1 MSTSHK
7 KEILELLESGKI
19 NAAEAARMLNDLP
32 TEKTPTEEETVTIDK
47 ITVPDKIQGPD
58 SSAKSPSM
66 FRVRVRNMETGKNKV
81 SVNIPVRMLRLG
93 LRLGSRFSPELEG
106 LEFNDITEMMSDMEG
121 GMLVEVEDE
130 ENQEHVQIYFE

>member
-1 MSTSHK
+1 MSTNHK

-19 NAAEAARMLNDLP
+19 DAAEAARLLSEPSEEMAAQKADP
-32 TEKTPTEEETVTIDK
+32 IAVEKEPILASE
-47 ITVPDKIQGPD
+47 G
-58 SSAKSPSM
+58 SSKSGSM

-93 LRLGSRFSPELEG
+93 LKLGGHFSPELRDLDLNEINE
-106 LEFNDITEMMSDMEG
+106 LVSEMGG

-130 ENQEHVQIYFE
+130 ESKEHVQIFVD

>member
-1 MSTSHK
+1 MSTNHK

-19 NAAEAARMLNDLP
+19 NAAEAARMLNDLA

-47 ITVPDKIQGPD
+47 ITVPDTIQGPD

-93 LRLGSRFSPELEG
+93 LKLGSRFSPELEG